1 MLCSC
6 HQHISESANLL
17 IKKMFKKILI
27 ANRGEIALRVIRTCR
42 EMGIKTVAVYST
54 ADKDSLHVKFA
65 DEAVCIGKPA
75 SADSYLNV
83 PHIMAAAEITNAD
96 AIHPGYGFLAENSKF
111 AQICG
116 EHGIKFIGP
125 TPAMINSMG
134 DKITAKE
141 TMIKAGVPVVPGG
154 EGLLE
159 SVEHAKGLAKEVGYP
174 VILKATAGGGGKGMR
189 VVWEESE
196 LERNYDMAK
205 TEAAAAFKNDGI
217 YMEKF
222 VEEPRHIEIQVA
234 GDQYGNVCHL
244 SERDCSIQR
253 RHQKLVE
260 ESPSPF
266 MTDDLRQRMGEAA
279 KKAAAA
285 INYESVGTIEFLVD
299 KHRNFYFMEMNTRI
313 QVEHCVTEEV
323 INFDLI
329 KEQIKIAAGEKIS
342 GKDYIPT
349 MHAIECRINAEDP
362 YNDFRPSP
370 GKITVLHQPGGHGV
384 RVDSHVYAGY
394 VIPPYYDSMIG
405 KLITV
410 AQTRSE
416 AIDTMYRAL
425 SEYVIEGIKTTI
437 PFHLQ
442 LMQNDDFRKGNF
454 TTKFLETFKMK

>member
-1 MLCSC
+1 ML
-6 HQHISESANLL
+6 
-17 IKKMFKKILI
+17 KKVLI

-65 DEAVCIGKPA
+65 DEAVCIGKPQ
-75 SADSYLNV
+75 SSESYLNI

-96 AIHPGYGFLAENSKF
+96 SIHPGYGFLAENARF
-111 AQICG
+111 AQICMD
-116 EHGIKFIGP
+116 HNIKFIGP
-125 TPAMINSMG
+125 TPEMITSMG
-134 DKITAKE
+134 DKMTAKE
-141 TMIKAGVPVVPGG
+141 TMIKAGVPVIPGS
-154 EGLLE
+154 EGLLQ
-159 SVEHAKGLAKEVGYP
+159 SVEEAKHLAKNVVGYP

-196 LERNYDMAK
+196 LEKAYDTAK
-205 TEAAAAFKNDGI
+205 AEALASFKNDGI

-222 VEEPRHIEIQVA
+222 VEEPRHIEIQIA
-234 GDQYGNVCHL
+234 GDRYGTVCHL

-266 MTDDLRQRMGEAA
+266 MTPELRQKMGEAA
-279 KKAAAA
+279 IKAASA

-329 KEQIKIAAGEKIS
+329 KEQLKIAMGEKIS
-342 GKDYIPT
+342 GRNYEPQ

-370 GKITVLHQPGGHGV
+370 GRITVLHTPGGHGV

-405 KLITV
+405 KLITI
-410 AQTRSE
+410 ARTRDE

-425 SEYVIEGIKTTI
+425 SEYVIEGVKTTI

-442 LMQNDDFRKGNF
+442 LMHNEDFRKGNF
-454 TTKFLETFKMK
+454 TTKFLETFKMQ